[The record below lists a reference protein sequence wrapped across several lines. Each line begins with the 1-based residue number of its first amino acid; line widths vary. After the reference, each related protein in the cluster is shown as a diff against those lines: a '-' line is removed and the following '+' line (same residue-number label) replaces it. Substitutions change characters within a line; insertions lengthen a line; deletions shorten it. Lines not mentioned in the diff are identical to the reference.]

1 MCILELSKVPMHK
14 FHYAQMK
21 NNCSNKDTNGLLY
34 EIETENI
41 YNNFSK
47 SKELFDFI
55 SNSTKSKITMIQ
67 MHSLLV
73 KLKMN

>member
-1 MCILELSKVPMHK
+1 
-14 FHYAQMK
+14 MK

-41 YNNFSK
+41 YNNFRK

-55 SNSTKSKITMIQ
+55 SNSAKSKITMIQ

>member
-1 MCILELSKVPMHK
+1 
-14 FHYAQMK
+14 MK

>member
-1 MCILELSKVPMHK
+1 MHK
-14 FHYAQMK
+14 FHYAWMK
-21 NNCSNKDTNGLLY
+21 NNCSNKDTNSLLY

-55 SNSTKSKITMIQ
+55 SDSAKSKFTTIQ

-73 KLKMN
+73 KL

>member
-1 MCILELSKVPMHK
+1 
-14 FHYAQMK
+14 MK
-21 NNCSNKDTNGLLY
+21 NNCSNKDTNSLLY

-55 SNSTKSKITMIQ
+55 SDSAKSKFTTIQ

-73 KLKMN
+73 KL

>member
-1 MCILELSKVPMHK
+1 
-14 FHYAQMK
+14 MK

-55 SNSTKSKITMIQ
+55 SNSAKSKITMIQ

-73 KLKMN
+73 KL

>member
-1 MCILELSKVPMHK
+1 
-14 FHYAQMK
+14 MK

-47 SKELFDFI
+47 SKELFHFI
-55 SNSTKSKITMIQ
+55 SNSAKSKITMIQ

>member
-1 MCILELSKVPMHK
+1 
-14 FHYAQMK
+14 MK

-55 SNSTKSKITMIQ
+55 SNSAKSKITMIQ
-67 MHSLLV
+67 MRSLFV
-73 KLKMN
+73 KLKIN